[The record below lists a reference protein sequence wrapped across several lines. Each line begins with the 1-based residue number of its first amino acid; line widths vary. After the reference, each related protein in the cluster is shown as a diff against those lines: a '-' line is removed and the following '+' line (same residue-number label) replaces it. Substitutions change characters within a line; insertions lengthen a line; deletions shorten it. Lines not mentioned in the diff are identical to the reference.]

1 MVDTKRYND
10 WIEMAKK
17 DLHAANILYE
27 HEADYGVVCFHLQQA
42 LEKYFKAYLI
52 YKTGTI
58 FEGHNLVKLCR
69 RAGSFDE
76 LYNDY
81 IKDCA
86 FLNAFYIETRYP
98 AEDPLN
104 ASKKDVEEGLKI
116 VNSIIDII
124 EKSME

>member
-10 WIEMAKK
+10 WIDMANK
-17 DLHAANILYE
+17 DFSAANILYE
-27 HEADYGVVCFHLQQA
+27 HDADYGVVCFHLQQT

-69 RAGSFDE
+69 KISVYDE
-76 LYNDY
+76 KYNDY
-81 IKDCA
+81 VKDCA

-98 AEDPLN
+98 AEDPLV
-104 ASKKDVEEGLKI
+104 ASRNDVEESLKI
-116 VNSIIDII
+116 VNCLISKIK
-124 EKSME
+124 ESML